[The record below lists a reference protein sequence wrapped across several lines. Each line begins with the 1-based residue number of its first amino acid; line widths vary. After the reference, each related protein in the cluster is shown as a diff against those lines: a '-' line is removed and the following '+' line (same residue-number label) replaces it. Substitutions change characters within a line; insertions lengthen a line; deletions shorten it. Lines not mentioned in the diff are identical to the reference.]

1 MSRHVWPDLL
11 GDTSRLHSDLM
22 LFHHSVQTF
31 KSVPFAHYKVRKTTR
46 SPLSFRLYLVRG
58 SHAEGVNFIAP
69 VPCSHLP
76 PSLLFFA
83 HTHTPH
89 FISTHWH
96 TPSLIHSP
104 LVCLLLQYQSRLS
117 GEQTLTHSLTP
128 GRLDYNRDHWIIS
141 LADRY
146 TNTSFIGEIHT
157 LSRINMGS
165 SMSCV
170 PQHNFRFSS
179 KSFIRRNR

>member
-46 SPLSFRLYLVRG
+46 SPLSFSLYLVRG

-83 HTHTPH
+83 HTHLTLSPPTDTLPLSYIPLSSVCC
-89 FISTHWH
+89 FSISLV
-96 TPSLIHSP
+96 SLVNRHS
-104 LVCLLLQYQSRLS
+104 
-117 GEQTLTHSLTP
+117 LTHSLQ
-128 GRLDYNRDHWIIS
+128 GGWITKGITE
-141 LADRY
+141 L
-146 TNTSFIGEIHT
+146 
-157 LSRINMGS
+157 L
-165 SMSCV
+165 V
-170 PQHNFRFSS
+170 
-179 KSFIRRNR
+179 